1 MPITEVEGR
10 RVKLTHLDR
19 VLWPRHRHHQGAS
32 CSTTTRRVAAS
43 CSRTRASRLVSFVRT
58 PDGVDGQR
66 FFQKRP
72 PAGTPEW
79 VTVTERVR
87 SSGELMEQVRGQR
100 PAPPSMWAGNLA
112 CVEIHTPQWRA
123 AAPDVAD
130 RLVLDLDPGEGST
143 VVDCCRV
150 ALRTARAARRG
161 RHHGVGQDQRL
172 QGPAPAGR
180 AARRVAGRRAGL
192 RPARWRRSWRPPTP
206 DRVVSRMTKA
216 DRAGRVFIDWS
227 QNSASKTTAVPYT
240 VRAREPADRLRP
252 AVLGRGGRRARSPE
266 QLDFTM
272 DDVPG
277 RVEPSPATCSRD
289 CSTPAARARC
299 RGEPAARSGARRAY
313 CCWAPARCSAS
324 SFSSSSLSEVFS
336 RVPP

>member
-19 VLWPRHRHHQGAS
+19 VLWPRTG
-32 CSTTTRRVAAS
+32 TTKAQLLHYYATVADVLLPHA
-43 CSRTRASRLVSFVRT
+43 RDRLVSFVRT

-87 SSGELMEQVRGQR
+87 SSGELMAQVEVNDL
-100 PAPPSMWAGNLA
+100 ATLVWAGNLA
-112 CVEIHTPQWRA
+112 CVELHTPQWRA
-123 AAPDVAD
+123 AEPGVAD

-150 ALRTARAARRG
+150 ALDLRERLADDGITAWAKTSGSKGLHLMAALRDASPDAARAYAR
-161 RHHGVGQDQRL
+161 GVAREL
-172 QGPAPAGR
+172 E
-180 AARRVAGRRAGL
+180 AAD
-192 RPARWRRSWRPPTP
+192 P

-240 VRAREPADRLRP
+240 VRARQRP
-252 AVLGRGGRRARSPE
+252 SVSTPLAWDEVAAARTPG
-266 QLDFTM
+266 QLDFTV

-277 RVEPSPATCSRD
+277 RVAEAGDLLGGLLDP
-289 CSTPAARARC
+289 
-299 RGEPAARSGARRAY
+299 GGAGAL
-313 CCWAPARCSAS
+313 PG
-324 SFSSSSLSEVFS
+324 
-336 RVPP
+336 